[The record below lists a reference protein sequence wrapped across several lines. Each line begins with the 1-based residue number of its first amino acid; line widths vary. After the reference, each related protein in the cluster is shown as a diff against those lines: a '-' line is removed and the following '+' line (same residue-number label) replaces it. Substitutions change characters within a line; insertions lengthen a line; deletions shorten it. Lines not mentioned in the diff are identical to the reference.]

1 MLGSPAVNE
10 PRSAGL
16 FAGVFAAGR
25 AGAEVD
31 DRAWLQGMLDFEA
44 ALARAAAAAGL
55 PLPEGAAERIAAEC
69 RADAFDVDELGRAAA
84 ASGNPAVPLVR
95 ALSERLPDDAAAY
108 VHFGATSQDAID
120 TAAMLV
126 AQRALGSILADLAGA
141 ADACAALANAH
152 RRTVEVGRTLLQ
164 QALPLPF
171 GLKAAGWL
179 CALDEACAALADV
192 RARSPAVQLG
202 GAVGTLASLGDA
214 GVAVAADMAARLG
227 LAEPTMPWHTNRTRP
242 AAIACALGVAAGVVA
257 KVAQDVALLAQ
268 TEVAEARE
276 AGGPGRG
283 GSSTMPHKRNPVA
296 AVAARACAQR
306 APGLVATML
315 AAMGQEHE
323 RAAGRWHAEWE
334 TQNEL
339 LRVVGSAAA
348 WLRESVAGLEID
360 AERMRANLDAT
371 GDLLMAESVTT
382 RLVPRL
388 GRPTAHALVERAAR
402 RAADEGRPLRD
413 ALLDEPDAREHL
425 DADGIDAALAPERY
439 LGVAD
444 AFIDRALAAHRA
456 LAGEA

>member
-1 MLGSPAVNE
+1 VDES
-10 PRSAGL
+10 RSAGL

-25 AGAEVD
+25 AAGEVD

-44 ALARAAAAAGL
+44 ALAHAAAASGV
-55 PLPEGAAERIAAEC
+55 PLPDGAAERIAAEC
-69 RADAFDVDELGRAAA
+69 RAENFDAVALGRAAA

-95 ALSERLPDDAAAY
+95 ALSERLPGDAAAY

-126 AQRALGSILADLAGA
+126 ARRSLGAILADLAAA
-141 ADACAALANAH
+141 ADACATLADVH

-179 CALDEACAALADV
+179 CALDEARAGLAHV
-192 RARSPAVQLG
+192 HAHAPAVQLG
-202 GAVGTLASLGDA
+202 GAVGTLASLGEA

-242 AAIACALGVAAGVVA
+242 ATIACALGVAAGVVA

-276 AGGPGRG
+276 TGGHGRG

-296 AVAARACAQR
+296 AVAARACAER

-334 TQNEL
+334 TLSEL
-339 LRVVGSAAA
+339 LRVVGSGAA
-348 WLRESVAGLEID
+348 WLRESVEALEVD
-360 AERMRANLDAT
+360 PTRMRANLDAT

-382 RLVPRL
+382 RLVPAL
-388 GRPTAHALVERAAR
+388 GRPEAHALAERAAR
-402 RAADEGRPLRD
+402 RAVDAHRPLRD
-413 ALLDEPDAREHL
+413 VLLDESDVRGHL

-444 AFIDRALAAHRA
+444 AFIDRALAAHRD
-456 LAGEA
+456 LAAAA